1 MAVMDPFSRRK
12 TIPKTFYENLV
23 SSRGGSPA
31 PSSGV
36 NTPTMAPTSTT
47 TLPEKLV
54 LDSAANGDKTVNG
67 KPIKMDDVIAQA
79 DFGIDI
85 EI

>member
-12 TIPKTFYENLV
+12 TIPKTFYENLA

-36 NTPTMAPTSTT
+36 TTPVLVPTSAAV
-47 TLPEKLV
+47 PEL
-54 LDSAANGDKTVNG
+54 LSDSAVKG
-67 KPIKMDDVIAQA
+67 KMKMDDVIAEA